1 MPRLSEKKKEMIEEM
16 MKEALYRAS
25 ASVISDNGW
34 PGLTMEKVAESAGV
48 SKGTV
53 YNYFRD
59 KKDLVWFVMTS
70 MAQEIEDRINEIIEG
85 NETSL
90 EALKEIISH
99 ELRGRRQ
106 NAHMATAFIHAF
118 HDEPEL
124 RERMFSSNHPFSRVE
139 RMTRDLVTRGIERGE
154 FRAVDP
160 TAMVA
165 VLNSILM
172 GISRQWATGQLSLS
186 TDVMTDF
193 VISLLTEGLI
203 RKDNQ

>member
-25 ASVISDNGW
+25 ASVISDHGW
-34 PGLTMEKVAESAGV
+34 PGLTMERVAESAGV

-70 MAQEIEDRINEIIEG
+70 LAQEVEDRINQIIEG
-85 NETSL
+85 NETSVD
-90 EALKEIISH
+90 ALKEIISH

-106 NAHMATAFIHAF
+106 NAHMVTAFIQAF
-118 HDEPEL
+118 QEEPEL

-139 RMTRDLVTRGIERGE
+139 RMTRDLFTRGIERGE

-160 TAMVA
+160 VAMVA

-172 GISRQWATGQLSLS
+172 GISRQWASGQLDLS

-193 VISLLTEGLI
+193 VISLLGEGLI

>member
-16 MKEALYRAS
+16 MKEALFKAS
-25 ASVISDNGW
+25 ASVLSDHSW
-34 PGLTMEKVAESAGV
+34 PGLTMDRVAERAGV

-70 MAQEIEDRINEIIEG
+70 IVQETGKRIKKTIEANESSG
-85 NETSL
+85 
-90 EALKEIISH
+90 EALKEIIRE
-99 ELRGRRQ
+99 ELRYRRE
-106 NAHMATAFIHAF
+106 NANLVTAVIHAF
-118 HDEPEL
+118 HAEPEL

-139 RMTRDLVTRGIERGE
+139 RMTRDLFTRGIERGE

-160 TAMVA
+160 VAMVA

-172 GISRQWATGQLSLS
+172 GISRQWASGQLDLS

-193 VISLLTEGLI
+193 VISLLGEGLI